1 VRPQGGVEIDGQAL
15 RGDEH
20 RRVDQRPHGDR
31 GRRPWLRD
39 AFRTS
44 EA

>member
-1 VRPQGGVEIDGQAL
+1 VHAQGGVEIEDQAL
-15 RGDEH
+15 RGDQD
-20 RRVDQRPHGDR
+20 RRIDQRPHGDR
-31 GRRPWLRD
+31 GRRPCLRD